1 MMHACAV
8 LVGLKSENVEKVL
21 VFKAFLKGPPRESIL
36 SPGGFEAN
44 LGMETSSCSRCLQK
58 SFFENVLLTKGRDHI
73 FIKNA
78 KNKEKRCQQA

>member
-21 VFKAFLKGPPRESIL
+21 VFKALLKGPPTESIL

-44 LGMETSSCSRCLQK
+44 LGMETSSCTRYFQK
-58 SFFENVLLTKGRDHI
+58 SLFENVLATEGGEHI
-73 FIKNA
+73 FINFA
-78 KNKEKRCQQA
+78 KK